1 MKYYSTT
8 GQCNPVDLR
17 TAITDGIAP
26 DGGLYM
32 PASIPRLPG
41 AFFNN
46 MPEMSIPEIAY
57 VVANT
62 LFGDEIDSASLKE
75 IVDDALN
82 FKLPVVALTDSLF
95 GLELFHGPTRS
106 FKDIGTR
113 FMSRLLN
120 YYNELSDRDGR
131 RTTVLVA
138 TSGNGGGAVAR
149 EFLNYADVDICVVYP
164 SGKLSPIEEA
174 QFTTLGDRVTA
185 VCVDGSFEQC
195 QSIIRQIM
203 LDKDIAARRRIIS
216 ANSFNIAQLLPQVFY
231 YFYAYAQVAQYMH
244 RPAPIVTGVPS
255 GNLGNLAGGIIAKA
269 MGLPLSRFVAASNRF
284 ILSKFISGEPNS
296 PEINDI
302 STSAN
307 FHRILR
313 LYDGSIERLRC
324 DITDF
329 HCSDDDIASTI
340 ISLYNEVGYLA
351 EPNAAAVIHTMRHD
365 LRPNETGIVLL
376 PTHPAKKAEVIDFIT
391 GQCVNIPRDLAKTL
405 RLQSHKIH
413 TNATADSLKKI
424 LIH

>member
-17 TAITDGIAP
+17 TAISDGIAP

-62 LFGDEIDSASLKE
+62 LFGDEIDSASLKH

-82 FKLPVVALTDSLF
+82 FKLPLVSLTDTLF
-95 GLELFHGPTRS
+95 GIELFHGPTRS

-113 FMSRLLN
+113 FMSRLLQ
-120 YYNELSDRDGR
+120 YFGALEKRDHR

-138 TSGNGGGAVAR
+138 TSGNGGGSVAR
-149 EFLNYADVDICVVYP
+149 EFLNYPDIDICVVYP
-164 SGKLSPIEEA
+164 AGKLSPVEEA
-174 QFTTLGDRVTA
+174 QFTTLGHRVTA
-185 VCVDGSFEQC
+185 VRVAGTFEQC
-195 QSIIRQIM
+195 QNMIRQFL
-203 LDKDIAARRRIIS
+203 LDKEVTAKRRFIS

-231 YFYAYAQVAQYMH
+231 YFYAYAQVAQSMH
-244 RPAPIVTGVPS
+244 RTASIVAGVPS

-284 ILSKFISGEPNS
+284 MLSKFISGEPTAL
-296 PEINDI
+296 EMNDI

-313 LYDGSIERLRC
+313 MYDGSVDRLRN
-324 DITDF
+324 DVSDF
-329 HCSDDDIASTI
+329 HCTNEEIATTI
-340 ISLYNEVGYLA
+340 NSLYNEAGYLV
-351 EPNAAAVIHTMRHD
+351 EPNAAAVIHAMQHD
-365 LRPNETGIVLL
+365 LRPNETGVVIL
-376 PTHPAKKAEVIDFIT
+376 PTHPAKKSEVINFIT
-391 GQCVNIPRDLAKTL
+391 GQCVNIPRDLSKTL
-405 RLQSHKIH
+405 RQPSHAI
-413 TNATADSLKKI
+413 NAEADIASLKKI
-424 LIH
+424 LLH